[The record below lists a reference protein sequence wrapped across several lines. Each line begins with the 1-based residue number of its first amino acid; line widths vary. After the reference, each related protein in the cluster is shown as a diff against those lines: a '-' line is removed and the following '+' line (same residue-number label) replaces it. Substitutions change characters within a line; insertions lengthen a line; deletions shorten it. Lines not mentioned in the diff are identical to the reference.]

1 MSLSFDEL
9 YRLISSEEP
18 DYPAIALLLDAS
30 SAPHLKRMAEDDNV
44 MLATKAVYAA
54 SLLPGGEAEQ
64 IVERA
69 SASPVPQIRIASA
82 SALVNLP
89 AASRNKLAVRLL
101 DDADLSVEKLTIRSL
116 SGRVPAGVRRRL
128 DRLAGTGDP
137 VIRQLSQEKLNQIT

>member
-1 MSLSFDEL
+1 MSLTFDEL
-9 YRLISSEEP
+9 YLMLSSEEP

-54 SLLPGGEAEQ
+54 SLLPGGDSEQ
-64 IVERA
+64 IVEKA
-69 SASPVPQIRIASA
+69 SVSPVPQMRIASA

-101 DDADLSVEKLTIRSL
+101 DDSDLGVEKLTIRSL
-116 SGRVPAGVRRRL
+116 SGQVPPAVRQRL
-128 DRLAGTGDP
+128 DRLADGGDP
-137 VIRQLSQEKLNQIT
+137 VIRQLSKDKLNQIN